1 MKRINDGKIIDRFL
15 NDSDYK
21 EQFSFD
27 ASKDTELFLAAPGEY
42 IIKEGVRPEYLFYLC
57 SGKAKLYMTLPDRRV
72 NLIDFFSAPC
82 FIGEME
88 LISEDNDVR
97 AVQALESCYCLGLP
111 LRRYRKLLL
120 EDPRFLRSLCLLLGR
135 KNYRNTRMFIRNQS
149 YPLLNRLSAF
159 ILLTE
164 SDGLY
169 RERHTQTSE
178 YLGVSYRHLLYVMA
192 ELVERGYLKKERRA
206 YRINDRAGLEGLAE
220 VIEDI

>member
-1 MKRINDGKIIDRFL
+1 MKRINDRELRDNFL
-15 NDSDYK
+15 EGSDYK

-27 ASKDTELFLAAPGEY
+27 VLKDTELFLAAPGEY
-42 IIKEGVRPEYLFYLC
+42 IIKEGLRPEYLFYLC
-57 SGKAKLYMTLPDRRV
+57 FGKAKLYMTLPDGRV
-72 NLIDFFSAPC
+72 TLIDFFTAPC

-120 EDPRFLRSLCLLLGR
+120 EDPCFLRNLCRLLGR

-149 YPLLNRLSAF
+149 YPLINRLSAF

-164 SDGLY
+164 NDGIY
-169 RERHTQTSE
+169 KERHTQTSE

-192 ELVERGYLKKERRA
+192 ELVEKGYLKKEKRA
-206 YRINDRAGLEGLAE
+206 CIISDRKGLERLAE
-220 VIEDI
+220 AIEDI